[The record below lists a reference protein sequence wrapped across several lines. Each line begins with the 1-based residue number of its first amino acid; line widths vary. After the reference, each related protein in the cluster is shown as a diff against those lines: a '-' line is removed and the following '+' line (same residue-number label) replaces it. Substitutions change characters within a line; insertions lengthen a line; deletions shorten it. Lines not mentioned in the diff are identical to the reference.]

1 MASDNPE
8 EGRTRTTSGA
18 TPGTTPRQM
27 ALALFEDMF
36 DLGLPVNEASR
47 EIGYQ
52 RNNFFTE
59 IVNMGLPARRFL
71 DAAYFIVAQEP
82 ETPGQYDV
90 ELNYFKWL
98 MRYDSRNLKHLRT
111 IADEAQNAKIR
122 VTNTPMD
129 RDPHEDDL
137 WVQVQLIGLVGFH
150 RGRIRF
156 DVHPTL
162 LPHIRDPR
170 KSHWLSL
177 RISTAFT
184 RSLAR
189 AIYDKVL
196 PSVPAGR
203 TDWIPLEVMRT
214 WPGKMGAN
222 AAIFK
227 YFKRDWLEPA
237 VKEINEVSDVELSY
251 ETRTES
257 TSSKKIDRIRF
268 VLKRKD
274 TADAVMASLA
284 DASHVYKVLKDEFNL
299 SSRQFSEISEN
310 RDSWTDERIQQAIE
324 YTRFRLHRGQV
335 KKSPSGY
342 LMKALRD
349 NWKMS
354 EAERTM
360 VEVQTKLLT
369 SEAQQVAQKTE
380 VHATV
385 ARSIAS
391 REEESRTRMNEEA
404 QRGREHYL
412 AADDRSRR
420 DYIRGW
426 VTSREGKLM
435 LRRMK
440 LEPANVTEDDI
451 LANTELGWYLGQYV
465 FGRIGAAQAAQ

>member
-1 MASDNPE
+1 MATDNPVE
-8 EGRTRTTSGA
+8 VQSR
-18 TPGTTPRQM
+18 TTPRQM

-36 DLGLPVNEASR
+36 DLGMPINEANR

-59 IVNMGLPARRFL
+59 IVNMGLAARRFL

-82 ETPGQYDV
+82 EARDQYDV

-111 IADEAQNAKIR
+111 IADEAQNAKVR
-122 VTNTPMD
+122 VTNTPSD
-129 RDPHEDDL
+129 REPVEDDI
-137 WVQVQLIGLVGFH
+137 WVQVQLIGMVALH
-150 RGRIRF
+150 RGRVRF
-156 DVHPTL
+156 DVHHSL
-162 LPHIRDPR
+162 IPHIRDPR

-196 PSVPAGR
+196 PSVPGGR
-203 TDWIPLEVMRT
+203 TDWIKLEEMRT

-222 AAIFK
+222 ATIFK

-237 VKEINEVSDVELSY
+237 VREINEISDIDLSY

-257 TSSKKIDRIRF
+257 TSSKKVDRIRF
-268 VLKRKD
+268 LLNRKD

-284 DASHVYKVLKDEFNL
+284 DASQLYKILKEEFNL
-299 SSRQFSEISEN
+299 STRQFSEISEN
-310 RDSWTDERIQQAIE
+310 RETWSDDRILQAIE
-324 YTRFRLHRGQV
+324 YTRFKLNRGQV
-335 KKSPSGY
+335 KKSPAGY

-349 NWKMS
+349 NWRMS

-360 VEVQTKLLT
+360 VQVQTKLLT
-369 SEAQQVAQKTE
+369 EEAEKDAVKIAVKT
-380 VHATV
+380 TV
-385 ARSIAS
+385 ERSVAS
-391 REEESRTRMNEEA
+391 REEETRARMNDESR
-404 QRGREHYL
+404 QGREHFSASDAKVRRELVRAWL
-412 AADDRSRR
+412 A
-420 DYIRGW
+420 
-426 VTSREGKLM
+426 SREGKLV

-440 LEPANVTEDDI
+440 LEPSSVPEEVI
-451 LANTELGWYLGQYV
+451 LANPDLAWYLGQFV
-465 FGRIGAAQAAQ
+465 FARIKSQLTSSPA

>member
-1 MASDNPE
+1 MKTMASDNPE
-8 EGRTRTTSGA
+8 EVKSKV
-18 TPGTTPRQM
+18 TPRQM
-27 ALALFEDMF
+27 ALAMFEDMF
-36 DLGLPVNEASR
+36 DLGLPINESSR

-52 RNNFFTE
+52 RNDFFTE

-82 ETPGQYDV
+82 QPRDQYDV

-129 RDPHEDDL
+129 REPNEDDL

-156 DVHPTL
+156 DVHPRL
-162 LPHIRDPR
+162 VPHIRDPR

-189 AIYDKVL
+189 AVYDKVL
-196 PSVPAGR
+196 PSVPLGR
-203 TDWIPLEVMRT
+203 TNWIQLDEMRN

-237 VKEINEVSDVELSY
+237 VREINEVSDIELSY

-257 TSSKKIDRIRF
+257 TTSKKIDRIRF
-268 VLKRKD
+268 ILKRKD
-274 TADAVMASLA
+274 TADAVLASLA
-284 DASHVYKVLKDEFNL
+284 DASHLYKILKEEFNL
-299 SSRQFSEISEN
+299 STRQFSEISEN
-310 RDSWTDERIQQAIE
+310 RETWTDERILQAVE
-324 YTRFRLHRGQV
+324 YTRFRLRRGQV
-335 KKSPSGY
+335 KKSPAGY
-342 LMKALRD
+342 LMSALRD

-360 VEVQTKLLT
+360 VDVQTKLLADEIT
-369 SEAQQVAQKTE
+369 QE
-380 VHATV
+380 VEKNEVRNTV

-391 REEESRTRMNEEA
+391 REEEVRARMNEDS
-404 QRGREHYL
+404 RKGREHFD
-412 AADDRSRR
+412 AADTRTRKELLR
-420 DYIRGW
+420 AW

-440 LEPANVTEDDI
+440 LEPSAVAEEDI
-451 LANTELGWYLGQYV
+451 LANAELGWYLGQFV
-465 FGRIGAAQAAQ
+465 NGRVNASRSSS

>member
-8 EGRTRTTSGA
+8 EEGA
-18 TPGTTPRQM
+18 AKTTPRQM

-36 DLGLPVNEASR
+36 DLGLPINESSR

-82 ETPGQYDV
+82 EPQDQYDV

-122 VTNTPMD
+122 VTNTPME
-129 RDPHEDDL
+129 RDPNADDL

-156 DVHPTL
+156 DVHPRL
-162 LPHIRDPR
+162 VPHIRDPR

-196 PSVPAGR
+196 PSVHAGR
-203 TDWIPLEVMRT
+203 TDWIPLDEMRT
-214 WPGKMGAN
+214 WPGRMGAN

-237 VKEINEVSDVELSY
+237 VREINEISDIELSY

-268 VLKRKD
+268 LLRRKD

-284 DASHVYKVLKDEFNL
+284 DASDLYKILKEEFNL
-299 SSRQFSEISEN
+299 STRQFSDISEN
-310 RDSWTDERIQQAIE
+310 RDTWTDERIQQAIE

-335 KKSPSGY
+335 KKSPAGY

-354 EAERTM
+354 DAERTM
-360 VEVQTKLLT
+360 VQVQAKLLST
-369 SEAQQVAQKTE
+369 EARQEAVKAETRNSVAS
-380 VHATV
+380 
-385 ARSIAS
+385 SIAS
-391 REEESRTRMNEEA
+391 RDEEVRSRMNEEA
-404 QRGREHYL
+404 RLGREHFES
-412 AADDRSRR
+412 ADAKTRKELLRA
-420 DYIRGW
+420 W
-426 VTSREGKLM
+426 VASREGKLM

-440 LEPANVTEDDI
+440 LEPTNVTEEDI
-451 LANTELGWYLGQYV
+451 VASAELGWYLGQFVY
-465 FGRIGAAQAAQ
+465 GRAGLLRVAG

>member
-1 MASDNPE
+1 MASGNPE
-8 EGRTRTTSGA
+8 QDRTK
-18 TPGTTPRQM
+18 TTPRQM
-27 ALALFEDMF
+27 ALAMFEDMF
-36 DLGLPVNEASR
+36 DLGLPVNEANR

-82 ETPGQYDV
+82 EPLDQYDV

-122 VTNTPMD
+122 VTNTPTD
-129 RDPHEDDL
+129 REPHEDDL
-137 WVQVQLIGLVGFH
+137 WVQVQLLGLVAFH

-162 LPHIRDPR
+162 VPHIRDPR

-196 PSVPAGR
+196 PSVAVGR
-203 TDWIPLEVMRT
+203 TDWIPLDVMRT

-237 VKEINEVSDVELSY
+237 VREINEVSDIELSY

-268 VLKRKD
+268 LLKRKD

-310 RDSWTDERIQQAIE
+310 REAWTDERIQQAIE
-324 YTRFRLHRGQV
+324 YTRYRLHRGQV
-335 KKSPSGY
+335 KKSPAGY

-360 VEVQTKLLT
+360 VEVQSRLLT
-369 SEAQQVAQKTE
+369 DEAQQSARQTQLNASVAQ
-380 VHATV
+380 
-385 ARSIAS
+385 SIVS
-391 REEESRTRMNEEA
+391 RDEESRARMNEEA
-404 QRGREHYL
+404 QKGREHYL
-412 AADDRSRR
+412 GADAKAKREFLRA
-420 DYIRGW
+420 W
-426 VTSREGKLM
+426 VTSREGKLV

-440 LEPANVTEDDI
+440 LEADDVTEDAI
-451 LANTELGWYLGQYV
+451 LTNTELGWYLGQFVY
-465 FGRIGAAQAAQ
+465 GKMSSARR

>member
-1 MASDNPE
+1 MAAENPVE
-8 EGRTRTTSGA
+8 IKAR
-18 TPGTTPRQM
+18 TTPRQM

-36 DLGLPVNEASR
+36 DLGTSINEANR

-59 IVNMGLPARRFL
+59 IVNMGLAARRFL

-82 ETPGQYDV
+82 DVPDQYDV

-122 VTNTPMD
+122 VTNTPSD
-129 RDPHEDDL
+129 REPAEDDI
-137 WVQVQLIGLVGFH
+137 WVQVQLIGMVAMH

-156 DVHPTL
+156 DVHHSL
-162 LPHIRDPR
+162 IPHIRDPR

-203 TDWIPLEVMRT
+203 TDWIKLDEMRT

-222 AAIFK
+222 ASIFK

-237 VKEINEVSDVELSY
+237 VREINEISDIELSY

-257 TSSKKIDRIRF
+257 TSSKKVDRIRF
-268 VLKRKD
+268 QLQRKD
-274 TADAVMASLA
+274 TADAVMASLS
-284 DASHVYKVLKDEFNL
+284 DASQIYKILKDEFNL
-299 SSRQFSEISEN
+299 STRQFTEISEN
-310 RDSWTDERIQQAIE
+310 RETWNDDRILQAIE
-324 YTRFRLHRGQV
+324 YTRFKLNRGQV

-349 NWKMS
+349 NWRMS

-360 VEVQTKLLT
+360 VQVQTKLLT
-369 SEAQQVAQKTE
+369 EETETEAAKAAVKTSVE
-380 VHATV
+380 
-385 ARSIAS
+385 RSVAS
-391 REEESRTRMNEEA
+391 RDEETRARMNEESA
-404 QRGREHYL
+404 QGRAHFTSADAKTRREFIRTWL
-412 AADDRSRR
+412 A
-420 DYIRGW
+420 
-426 VTSREGKLM
+426 SREGKLV

-440 LEPANVTEDDI
+440 LEPASVSEDVI
-451 LANTELGWYLGQYV
+451 LTTPDLSWYLGQFV
-465 FGRIGAAQAAQ
+465 FGRMASARA

>member
-8 EGRTRTTSGA
+8 EVKSKV
-18 TPGTTPRQM
+18 TPRQM
-27 ALALFEDMF
+27 ALAMFEDMF
-36 DLGLPVNEASR
+36 DLGLPINESSR

-52 RNNFFTE
+52 RNDFFTE

-82 ETPGQYDV
+82 QPRDQYDV

-122 VTNTPMD
+122 VTNTPTD
-129 RDPHEDDL
+129 RDPNEDDL

-156 DVHPTL
+156 DVHPRL
-162 LPHIRDPR
+162 VPHIRDPR

-189 AIYDKVL
+189 AVYDKVL

-203 TDWIPLEVMRT
+203 TNWIPLDEMRN

-237 VKEINEVSDVELSY
+237 VREINEVSDIELSY

-257 TSSKKIDRIRF
+257 ITSKKIDRIRF
-268 VLKRKD
+268 ILKRKD
-274 TADAVMASLA
+274 TADAVLASLA
-284 DASHVYKVLKDEFNL
+284 DASHLYKILKDEFNL
-299 SSRQFSEISEN
+299 STRQFSEISEN
-310 RDSWTDERIQQAIE
+310 RETWTDERILQAVE
-324 YTRFRLHRGQV
+324 YTRFRLKRGQV
-335 KKSPSGY
+335 KKSPAGY
-342 LMKALRD
+342 LMSALRD

-360 VEVQTKLLT
+360 VEVQAKLLADET
-369 SEAQQVAQKTE
+369 TLELEKNEARN
-380 VHATV
+380 TV

-391 REEESRTRMNEEA
+391 REEEVRARMNEDS
-404 QRGREHYL
+404 RKGREHFD
-412 AADDRSRR
+412 AADTRTRKELMR
-420 DYIRGW
+420 AW

-440 LEPANVTEDDI
+440 LEPSAVAEEDI
-451 LANTELGWYLGQYV
+451 LTNAELGWYLGQFVY
-465 FGRIGAAQAAQ
+465 GRVNASRSSS